1 MRKIVKVG
9 IMTDMQ
15 PFPSQNDSEQ
25 YGAVAPGR
33 YHGPDDAPEYDGE
46 PPLSQPFY
54 GASLPAALKRFFTRA
69 FRFKGRSSRS
79 EFWWVQLFLFIISA
93 AFFIVSLGAGVDP
106 DDVNNPLGIANAI
119 FNLIILVP
127 GLSLTW
133 RRLHDAGFAGPW
145 WFIIF
150 TVIGA
155 FVLFIM
161 TIFPS
166 RPEKMKEKW
175 DDKENLSPTI

>member
-1 MRKIVKVG
+1 
-9 IMTDMQ
+9 MQ
-15 PFPSQNDSEQ
+15 PFPSQNDTQQ
-25 YGAVAPGR
+25 YGAATPGR
-33 YHGPDDAPEYDGE
+33 YHGPDDAPEYNGE

-54 GASLPAALKRFFTRA
+54 GASLPAAVKRFFTRA

-79 EFWWVQLFLFIISA
+79 EFWWVQLVVFIISA
-93 AFFIVSLGAGVDP
+93 AFFALEVSAGVDP
-106 DDVNNPLGIANAI
+106 NDVSNPLGIAEAV

-127 GLSLTW
+127 SLSLTW

-145 WFIIF
+145 WFIVF

-155 FVLFIM
+155 VVLLIM
-161 TIFPS
+161 TILPS

-175 DDKENLSPTI
+175 DDKENLSPTV

>member
-1 MRKIVKVG
+1 
-9 IMTDMQ
+9 MTDMQ
-15 PFPSQNDSEQ
+15 PFPSQNDTEH
-25 YGAVAPGR
+25 YGAGTPGG

-54 GASLPAALKRFFTRA
+54 GASLPAAVKRFVTRA

-79 EFWWVQLFLFIISA
+79 EYWWVQLVLFLIYI
-93 AFFIVSLGAGVDP
+93 AFFIAALGAGVDP
-106 DDVNNPLGIANAI
+106 DDVNNPVGIAIAI

-127 GLSLTW
+127 SLSLTW

-145 WFIIF
+145 YFIIF
-150 TVIGA
+150 TGIGVIA
-155 FVLFIM
+155 LFIM
-161 TIFPS
+161 TIILS

-175 DDKENLSPTI
+175 DDRENLSPTV

>member
-1 MRKIVKVG
+1 
-9 IMTDMQ
+9 MTDVQ
-15 PFPSQNDSEQ
+15 PFPSQNDTEQ
-25 YGAVAPGR
+25 YGANAPGR
-33 YHGPDDAPEYDGE
+33 YHGPDDAPEYEGE

-54 GASLPAALKRFFTRA
+54 GASLPAAVKRFFTRA

-79 EFWWVQLFLFIISA
+79 EFWWVQLVLGIISL
-93 AFFIVSLGAGVDP
+93 AFSLVALGAGVKS
-106 DDVNNPLGIANAI
+106 DDFTHPLWIANYVI
-119 FNLIILVP
+119 YLIVLIP

-145 WFIIF
+145 WFIGL
-150 TVIGA
+150 TGVGV
-155 FVLFIM
+155 FVLLIM

-175 DDKENLSPTI
+175 DDKENLSPAV

>member
-1 MRKIVKVG
+1 
-9 IMTDMQ
+9 MQ
-15 PFPSQNDSEQ
+15 PFPSQNDTQQ
-25 YGAVAPGR
+25 YGAATPGR
-33 YHGPDDAPEYDGE
+33 YHGPDDAPEYNGE

-54 GASLPAALKRFFTRA
+54 GASLPAAVKRFFTRA

-79 EFWWVQLFLFIISA
+79 EFWWVQLVVFIISA
-93 AFFIVSLGAGVDP
+93 AFFALEVSAGVDP
-106 DDVNNPLGIANAI
+106 NDVSNPLGIAEAV

-127 GLSLTW
+127 SLSLTW

-145 WFIIF
+145 WFIVF

-155 FVLFIM
+155 FVLLIM
-161 TIFPS
+161 PILPS

-175 DDKENLSPTI
+175 DDKENLSPTV

>member
-1 MRKIVKVG
+1 MGKIVRVG
-9 IMTDMQ
+9 SMTDMQ
-15 PFPSQNDSEQ
+15 PFPSQNDTQQ
-25 YGAVAPGR
+25 YGAATPGG
-33 YHGPDDAPEYDGE
+33 YHGPDEAPEYKGE

-54 GASLPAALKRFFTRA
+54 GASLPAAVKRFFTRA

-79 EFWWVQLFLFIISA
+79 EYWWVQLVLFIISGA
-93 AFFIVSLGAGVDP
+93 VFIAGLSAGVNP
-106 DDVNNPLGIANAI
+106 DDLSNPLGIANAI

-127 GLSLTW
+127 SLALTW

-150 TVIGA
+150 TGIGVIA
-155 FVLFIM
+155 YFIM
-161 TIFPS
+161 VIFPS

-175 DDKENLSPTI
+175 DDKENLSSAV

>member
-1 MRKIVKVG
+1 
-9 IMTDMQ
+9 MQ
-15 PFPSQNDSEQ
+15 PFPSQNDTQQ
-25 YGAVAPGR
+25 YGAATPGR
-33 YHGPDDAPEYDGE
+33 YHGPDDAPEYNGE

-54 GASLPAALKRFFTRA
+54 GASLPAAVKRFFTRA

-79 EFWWVQLFLFIISA
+79 EFWWVQLVVFIISA
-93 AFFIVSLGAGVDP
+93 AFFALEVSAGVDP
-106 DDVNNPLGIANAI
+106 NDGSNPLGIAEAV

-127 GLSLTW
+127 SLSLTW

-145 WFIIF
+145 WFIVF

-155 FVLFIM
+155 FVLLIM
-161 TIFPS
+161 TILPS

-175 DDKENLSPTI
+175 DDKENLSPTV

>member
-1 MRKIVKVG
+1 
-9 IMTDMQ
+9 MQ
-15 PFPSQNDSEQ
+15 PFPSQNDTQQ
-25 YGAVAPGR
+25 YGAATPGR
-33 YHGPDDAPEYDGE
+33 YHGPDDAPEYNGE

-54 GASLPAALKRFFTRA
+54 GASLPAAVKRFFTRA

-79 EFWWVQLFLFIISA
+79 EFWWVQLVGFIISA
-93 AFFIVSLGAGVDP
+93 AFFALEVSAGVDP
-106 DDVNNPLGIANAI
+106 NDVSNPLGIAEAV

-127 GLSLTW
+127 SLSLTW

-145 WFIIF
+145 WFIVF

-155 FVLFIM
+155 FVLLIM
-161 TIFPS
+161 TILPS

-175 DDKENLSPTI
+175 DDKENLSPTV

>member
-1 MRKIVKVG
+1 
-9 IMTDMQ
+9 MTDMQ
-15 PFPSQNDSEQ
+15 PFPSQNDTEQ
-25 YGAVAPGR
+25 YGATTPGR

-54 GASLPAALKRFFTRA
+54 GASLSAAVRRFVTRA

-79 EFWWVQLFLFIISA
+79 EFWWVQLVLFLIYAAVSAVAIS
-93 AFFIVSLGAGVDP
+93 AGVDP
-106 DDVNNPLGIANAI
+106 DDVTNPVGLASAV

-127 GLSLTW
+127 SLSLTW

-145 WFIIF
+145 WFIVF

-155 FVLFIM
+155 FVIFIM
-161 TIFPS
+161 TILPS

-175 DDKENLSPTI
+175 DDRENLSPAV